1 MLDETTMD
9 EVIRRATTAGLLRT
23 NHAESKRL
31 IEHLLDNGFTY
42 NGPDLKQERPRGKP
56 HAIAADGSPIWRR

>member
-9 EVIRRATTAGLLRT
+9 EVIRRATTAGHLRT

-31 IEHLLDNGFTY
+31 IEYLLANGFQY
-42 NGPDLKQERPRGKP
+42 VGGCLEQPPQRKKPRAIRPDGTP
-56 HAIAADGSPIWRR
+56 IGSA